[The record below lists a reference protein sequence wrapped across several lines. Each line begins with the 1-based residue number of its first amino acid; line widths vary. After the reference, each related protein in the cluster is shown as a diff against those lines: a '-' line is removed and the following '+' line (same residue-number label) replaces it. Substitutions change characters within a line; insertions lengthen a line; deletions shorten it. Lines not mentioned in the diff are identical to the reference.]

1 MKAASDLSVL
11 EFSPAHSGGAERGE
25 GFIGRTWPGNPD
37 SSPGGKLR
45 WGGVGPVSNIP
56 FAAWENWS
64 GRGIPELA
72 SPLAD

>member
-1 MKAASDLSVL
+1 MKAASDLSVW
-11 EFSPAHSGGAERGE
+11 EFSGTHSGEAERAE

-37 SSPGGKLR
+37 SSPGHKLR
-45 WGGVGPVSNIP
+45 WGGVGPVSNIASP
-56 FAAWENWS
+56 AWENWS

>member
-1 MKAASDLSVL
+1 MKAASDLSEF
-11 EFSPAHSGGAERGE
+11 EFSRAHSGEAERGE
-25 GFIGRTWPGNPD
+25 GFMGRTCSGNPD
-37 SSPGGKLR
+37 SRSGDKLR

-56 FAAWENWS
+56 FAAWESWS